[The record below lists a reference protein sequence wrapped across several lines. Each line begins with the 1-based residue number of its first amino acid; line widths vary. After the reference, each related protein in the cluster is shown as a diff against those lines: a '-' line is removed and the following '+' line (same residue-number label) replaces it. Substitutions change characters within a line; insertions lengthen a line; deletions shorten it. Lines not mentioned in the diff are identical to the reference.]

1 MKVKLMEMKKAAQV
15 KAAQIKANAE
25 SKEGVSNTTETV
37 MWVLVTVIIVAGAAV
52 AINTVVGDES
62 SGIIK
67 TISDKFTEVQSE
79 LAGA

>member
-1 MKVKLMEMKKAAQV
+1 MKGKLMEMKKAAQV
-15 KAAQIKANAE
+15 KAAQIKANAK